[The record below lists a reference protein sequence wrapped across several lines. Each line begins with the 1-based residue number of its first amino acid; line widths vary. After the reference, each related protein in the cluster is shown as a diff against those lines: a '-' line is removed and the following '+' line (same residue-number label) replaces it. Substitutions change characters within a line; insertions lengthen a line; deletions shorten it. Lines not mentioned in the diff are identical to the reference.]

1 MSHSL
6 SCLECHYCLVAAAT
20 DEALCSKPAYIGE
33 LTWKMP
39 SHDEL
44 FKFSLL
50 QMLFLMDYLNVSFIF
65 FSLIGEQ

>member
-1 MSHSL
+1 
-6 SCLECHYCLVAAAT
+6 
-20 DEALCSKPAYIGE
+20 
-33 LTWKMP
+33 
-39 SHDEL
+39 L